1 MSVIFHSTLDDPTE
15 WVPRLQALLP
25 GEDIRVW
32 PDIGDPA
39 AVEVAVVW
47 IPPDGGLVG
56 LTSLRL
62 VQSLGAGINQLGM
75 HSFPPHVRVARLVDR
90 GLTGMMTE
98 YALLVALHYARN
110 FDYHGRA
117 QRRST
122 WDYVMPTGVGSCR
135 VGVLG
140 LGVIGAAVARRL
152 AENGFPVSGWAR
164 SNKTIDGVTCFSGDE
179 RLSAFLADLRVLI
192 NLLPLTPQTA
202 NILDAKLFAML
213 PKGASVVNIGR
224 GAHLV
229 DADLLAAIDSGHL
242 GGATLDVFREEPLP
256 TGHPFWLHPRI
267 TITPHCAGT
276 GDPDSAAEVVA
287 ENIRR
292 AKRGDPLL
300 NEVDRAR
307 GY

>member
-1 MSVIFHSTLDDPTE
+1 MFHSTLDDPAE

-25 GEDIRVW
+25 EADIRVW

-47 IPPDGGLVG
+47 IPPEEGLVSFTG
-56 LTSLRL
+56 LRA

-75 HSFPPHVRVARLVDR
+75 HTFPPSVRVARLVDS

-98 YALLVALHYARN
+98 YALLAALRYARN
-110 FDYHGRA
+110 FDFHERA
-117 QRRST
+117 QRAST
-122 WDYVMPTGVGSCR
+122 WDYVMPAGVGAFT
-135 VGVLG
+135 VGVMG
-140 LGVIGAAVARRL
+140 LGVIGAATALRL
-152 AENGFPVSGWAR
+152 AANGFPVRGWAR
-164 SNKTIDGVTCFSGDE
+164 SAKALDGVACFSGADE
-179 RLSAFLADLRVLI
+179 LPAFLSETRVLI
-192 NLLPLTPQTA
+192 NLLPLTPQTE

-213 PKGASVVNIGR
+213 PKGAFVVNIGR

-229 DADLLAAIDSGHL
+229 DADLLAALDSGHL
-242 GGATLDVFREEPLP
+242 AGATLDVFRPEPLP
-256 TGHPFWLHPRI
+256 SDHPFWLHPRI
-267 TITPHCAGT
+267 LMTPHVAGT
-276 GDPDSAAEVVA
+276 GDPDSAAKLVA

-292 AKRGDPLL
+292 AMHGEPLL

>member
-1 MSVIFHSTLDDPTE
+1 MTVMFHSTLDDPAE

-39 AVEVAVVW
+39 AVDVAVVW
-47 IPPDGGLVG
+47 IPPEGALASFSGL
-56 LTSLRL
+56 RA

-75 HSFPPHVRVARLVDR
+75 QSFPPQVRVARLVDR

-98 YALLVALHYARN
+98 YALLAALRYARN
-110 FDYHGRA
+110 LDAHERA
-117 QRRST
+117 QRAST
-122 WDYVMPTGVGSCR
+122 WDYIMPTGVGSFT
-135 VGVLG
+135 VGVMG
-140 LGVIGAAVARRL
+140 LGVIGAATAMRL
-152 AENGFPVSGWAR
+152 AANGFPVCGWAR
-164 SNKTIDGVTCFSGDE
+164 TPKTLDGVRCFSGE
-179 RLSAFLADLRVLI
+179 AGLTEFLGQTRILV
-192 NLLPLTPQTA
+192 NLLPLTPQTE
-202 NILDAKLFAML
+202 NILNAGLFDRL
-213 PKGASVVNIGR
+213 PRGAFVVNMGR

-229 DADLLAAIDSGHL
+229 DADLLAALDSSHL
-242 GGATLDVFREEPLP
+242 AGATLDVFRPEPLP
-256 TGHPFWLHPRI
+256 EAHPFWLHPRI
-267 TITPHCAGT
+267 LMTPHVAGT

-292 AKRGDPLL
+292 AKLGETLL